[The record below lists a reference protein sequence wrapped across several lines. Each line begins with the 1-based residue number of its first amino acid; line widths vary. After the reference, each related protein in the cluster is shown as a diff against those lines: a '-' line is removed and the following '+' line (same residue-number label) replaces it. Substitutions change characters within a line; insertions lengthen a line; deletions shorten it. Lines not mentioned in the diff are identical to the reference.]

1 MTISVWKWLSHIVER
16 LTNSS
21 FVYGIYERIL
31 WNEIK
36 NDPIPEHIG
45 VILDGNRRWALKSG
59 MASWD
64 GHKFGAD
71 KVDDLVG
78 WCLDLKVKTITIYAF
93 STENFNRP
101 RAEVLELMRLFDG
114 WLKGIL
120 ADARVRRDQVHVR
133 VIGRL
138 KELPESTQNLAR
150 GVEELTRDHS
160 RHYLNIALAYG
171 GRAEIV
177 DATKK
182 IAAEAKAGTLDVDSI
197 DETTIEKHLYTSFL
211 PNSEPDM
218 IIRTSGEERL
228 SGFLLWQGAYSELC
242 FTDVFWPD
250 FRRIDLWR
258 AIRTYQQRERR
269 RGG

>member
-1 MTISVWKWLSHIVER
+1 MNLNPWKLLSRLVER
-16 LTNSS
+16 ITGSS

-31 WNEIK
+31 WNQIK
-36 NDPIPEHIG
+36 DDPIPEHIG
-45 VILDGNRRWALKSG
+45 VILDGNRRWASQCG
-59 MASWD
+59 MPSWG

-78 WCLDLKVKTITIYAF
+78 WCLDLKVKTVTIYAF

-101 RAEVLELMRLFDG
+101 RPEVLELMRLFDE
-114 WLKGIL
+114 WLKSISS
-120 ADARVRRDQVHVR
+120 DERIRRSQVHVR

-138 KELPESTQNLAR
+138 NLLPESTQNLAR
-150 GVEELTRDHS
+150 AVECLTRDYN

-177 DATKK
+177 DAAKQ
-182 IAAEAKAGTLDVDSI
+182 IAAEVKAGKMDVESI
-197 DETTIEKHLYTSFL
+197 DEAAIEKHLYTSYL
-211 PNSEPDM
+211 PKSEPDM

-269 RGG
+269 HGG